1 LRNGGFSYEYNDFLF
16 EKIKRTNKLG
26 GNFME
31 PKIIK
36 TLYSMEVKIIPKQE
50 NIPDF
55 DTKAIQ
61 IKHID
66 YYDPPYSSYEA
77 DEITEEVIS
86 KSSKKYRKDLIYICT

>member
-1 LRNGGFSYEYNDFLF
+1 
-16 EKIKRTNKLG
+16 
-26 GNFME
+26 ME

-36 TLYSMEVKIIPKQE
+36 TLCGMEVKIIPKQE

-66 YYDPPYSSYEA
+66 YDDPPYSSYEV

-86 KSSKKYRKDLIYICT
+86 KILEEIPQGLNIYLYLDPYEEVDQLEVNCDGE